1 MSAIPHCLKTRNNKL
16 RRDSVSR
23 SRRGSTLLEIM
34 LATTILL
41 VAMTA
46 IGNQC
51 RVGIHAGIRAQ
62 MESEAIWHCQ
72 TLLQET
78 IASVDRKSV
87 SKPTPIPCHED
98 WLYTLELQNGPMP
111 GLEKV
116 DAQVWKPGKYENL
129 SRIHLTQF
137 VSKNSSSLTNI
148 GPKVG
153 P

>member
-1 MSAIPHCLKTRNNKL
+1 MSAIALCPKTKNNKL
-16 RRDSVSR
+16 LHGSVRRSR
-23 SRRGSTLLEIM
+23 SGSTLLEIL

-51 RVGIHAGIRAQ
+51 GVGIHAGIRAQ

-78 IASVDRKSV
+78 ISSVDRKSV
-87 SKPTPIPCHED
+87 SKPTPIPFHED
-98 WLYTLELQNGPMP
+98 WLYTIELQNGAMP
-111 GLEKV
+111 GLAKV
-116 DAQVWKPGKYENL
+116 DVQVWKPGKYENH
-129 SRIHLTQF
+129 SRIHLSQF
-137 VSKNSSSLTNI
+137 VSENSPSATND
-148 GPKVG
+148 GPKVR